1 MAKTIRKSKGSQK
14 MYVMKGCY
22 KGVARPKTVRRP
34 KGSRPK
40 SVRPNKKSVRRRRQ
54 QQKSI
59 GRGRSIGLAGGNCTT
74 CQTFNGGSST
84 NALIGAPWSA
94 TDGQTQPPSNHYAQ
108 NMYKSDPQMMMEV
121 RGGKG
126 SRGQGTKGRRR
137 LRLKGGSGLMSLVPA
152 DLVNLGRDLTFN
164 ASSAY
169 SSLTGATQPVNPSVT
184 EGQLQ
189 SSVNLNKI
197 VV

>member
-1 MAKTIRKSKGSQK
+1 MAKTIRKGRKGHSYQK
-14 MYVMKGCY
+14 MYIMKGCS
-22 KGVARPKTVRRP
+22 KRRQ
-34 KGSRPK
+34 
-40 SVRPNKKSVRRRRQ
+40 NKKSSRRQ
-54 QQKSI
+54 RSLRQQMSNSLRQQMNK
-59 GRGRSIGLAGGNCTT
+59 SIGLAGGNCTT
-74 CQTFNGGSST
+74 CLQGGSST

-94 TDGQTQPPSNHYAQ
+94 TDGQAQPTSNHYAQ
-108 NMYKSDPQMMMEV
+108 NMYKADPQMMMQV

-126 SRGQGTKGRRR
+126 TKGKRRFR
-137 LRLKGGSGLMSLVPA
+137 KGLKGGSGLMSLVPA
-152 DLVNLGRDLTFN
+152 DLVNLGRDLSFN